1 MVKRGELMSYI
12 IENANILKQSQFS
25 KCSIL
30 IKENR
35 IAGLKQ
41 SFNHEKFMKMNAETF
56 IMTPTYC
63 QLDAKIPIDSPNHVV
78 KEYIIKQFLLKGS
91 TTFLTYVKISNENEL
106 TNKLKA
112 TKTALLN
119 SPIDFSIG
127 VFIPLKLLTPTLIR
141 KCKKEQLPAIFVEI
155 NEWDRL
161 EDIPWTWIR
170 EALFPFNSP
179 LIPVISSMLKKETKK
194 VLSKWKY
201 IMIKG
206 KIPSIFDELEDN
218 QPLSINVL
226 NKMGLYP
233 RVASL
238 MHGTEIS
245 YNLYLQGNEVKNVD
259 EEKLFHYHED
269 KLVVTVHKGKVV
281 RSGKEVLFKPGNG
294 EYVKVRTP
302 SYFSL

>member
-12 IENANILKQSQFS
+12 IENANILKQNQFS

-35 IAGLKQ
+35 IAGLQ
-41 SFNHEKFMKMNAETF
+41 PSFKHDKLMKMNAETF

-63 QLDAKIPIDSPNHVV
+63 LLDAKIPLDSPNHIL
-78 KEYIIKQFLLKGS
+78 KEYILKQFLLKGS
-91 TTFLTYVKISNENEL
+91 TTFLTYVKISNETEL
-106 TNKLKA
+106 TDKLKA
-112 TKTALLN
+112 MKTALLN

-127 VFIPLKLLTPTLIR
+127 VLIPLQLLSPTLIR
-141 KCKKEQLPAIFVEI
+141 KCKKEKLPAIFVEI
-155 NEWDRL
+155 NESDRI

-179 LIPVISSMLKKETKK
+179 LIPVISSMLKKETKS

-201 IMIKG
+201 IMNKE
-206 KIPSIFDELEDN
+206 KVPSILEELENN
-218 QPLSINVL
+218 QPLSIKVL

-233 RVASL
+233 KVASL

-245 YNLYLQGNEVKNVD
+245 YNLYLQGNEIKNVE

-281 RSGKEVLFKPGNG
+281 RSGREVLFKPGNG